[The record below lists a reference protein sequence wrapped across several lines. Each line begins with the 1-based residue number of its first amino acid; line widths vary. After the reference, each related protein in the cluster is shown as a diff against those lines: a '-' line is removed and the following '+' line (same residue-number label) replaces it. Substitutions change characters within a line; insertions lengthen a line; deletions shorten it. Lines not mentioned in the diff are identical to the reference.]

1 MENEGPIDHNDY
13 LINQKQYEP
22 IFYTTF
28 RFKTFKMFH
37 QVNIFSLNYEIKSV
51 TQAECWVFECKPRQT
66 LVVGIGSDSFIVN
79 RWANG

>member
-1 MENEGPIDHNDY
+1 MENEGSIDHNDY

-37 QVNIFSLNYEIKSV
+37 QVAIFSLIKSVELKRVLMSFV
-51 TQAECWVFECKPRQT
+51 TQAECWVF
-66 LVVGIGSDSFIVN
+66 
-79 RWANG
+79 

>member
-37 QVNIFSLNYEIKSV
+37 QVDISSLNYEIKSIELKRVLMSFV

-66 LVVGIGSDSFIVN
+66 
-79 RWANG
+79 